1 MSILV
6 SICLFILG
14 GGLLYFGG
22 TQIVE
27 GSVRIAKK
35 LNIPTIVI
43 GLTVVAM
50 GTSMPELFV
59 SMSAALKGS
68 SSIALGNVIGS
79 NIFNIVFVLGISC
92 FFMPLK
98 ANKSSFNYSMITMF
112 SMYTLLLIMI
122 FNKNNASKGF
132 LALFQGG
139 RISSLDGLILF
150 IALIIYI
157 ILLKKIASRNKE
169 EASILE
175 KQVAEVEKTEPI
187 AISITRL
194 VISIVSLAFGSEFF
208 INGSVGIFSKFIS
221 EHIIGVIIVAVG
233 TSIPELVT
241 SIIAASKKEADIS
254 VGNIIGSNIFN
265 VGAVLGI
272 SAMSGFKFGG
282 ISLAPTNSYAIDL
295 GVMILSALLLF
306 VFMSPTRP
314 LKKSAGLVFLALY
327 IIYVAV
333 LIKGV
338 TI

>member
-1 MSILV
+1 MSILI
-6 SICLFILG
+6 SICLFLLG

-59 SMSAALKGS
+59 SMSAAIKGS
-68 SSIALGNVIGS
+68 SNIALGNVVGS

-92 FFMPLK
+92 FFMPLQ
-98 ANKSSFNYSMITMF
+98 ANKSSFNYSMI
-112 SMYTLLLIMI
+112 SMLGMYALLLIMI
-122 FNKNNASKGF
+122 SNRSNSSKGF
-132 LALFQGG
+132 LAIFQGG
-139 RISSLDGLILF
+139 TISSLEGLLLV

-157 ILLKKIASRNKE
+157 LLLKRIAGKNKE

-175 KQVAEVEKTEPI
+175 QQVAEVEKTEPT

-194 VISIVSLAFGSEFF
+194 VISVISLGFGSEFF
-208 INGSVGIFSKFIS
+208 INGSVGIFSRFLS
-221 EHIIGVIIVAVG
+221 PHIIGVIIVAVG
-233 TSIPELVT
+233 TSVPELVT
-241 SIIAASKKEADIS
+241 SIIAASKKEADIA

-272 SAMSGFKFGG
+272 SAMGGFKFGG
-282 ISLAPTNSYAIDL
+282 INLDPTNSYIIDL

-314 LKKSAGLVFLALY
+314 LKKSAGIIFLALY
-327 IIYVAV
+327 IVYVGILINAV
-333 LIKGV
+333 NI
-338 TI
+338 